1 MNQNAWFFLI
11 AQGMA
16 LVGVGFTIY
25 MNINLKL
32 KELELRLKAVE
43 KQDDSIIRKIDN
55 LQNSVNEI
63 KVTLEKKMDKE
74 N

>member
-1 MNQNAWFFLI
+1 MNQNLWFFVI
-11 AQGMA
+11 AQAMTLIG
-16 LVGVGFTIY
+16 LGFTIY

-32 KELELRLKAVE
+32 KELDLRLRSVE

-63 KVTLEKKMDKE
+63 KITLEKKMDKD
-74 N
+74 